1 MREYNAPMRLYSL
14 IIGLVL
20 TLLCGAACAQG
31 AATWIWAP
39 GDFEIWLSNR
49 MQVQRVERDVAWPPF
64 WRLYSHQ
71 PQVNF
76 MRQVDLAAPEDI
88 LVTVEEQ
95 AKVGGWGAEVVAQVT
110 EDAFDDLDA
119 PPARLT
125 LPDYPLPYS
134 PPLEDASIPSPEAIA
149 RTVKSLL

>member
-1 MREYNAPMRLYSL
+1 MAGRALAGAELLAKDGIDAEVIDLRVLRPMDTSAVSESVRK
-14 IIGLVL
+14 
-20 TLLCGAACAQG
+20 T
-31 AATWIWAP
+31 
-39 GDFEIWLSNR
+39 N
-49 MQVQRVERDVAWPPF
+49 
-64 WRLYSHQ
+64 
-71 PQVNF
+71 
-76 MRQVDLAAPEDI
+76 I

-95 AKVGGWGAEVVAQVT
+95 VRVGGWGAEVVAQVV

-149 RTVKSLL
+149 SRVKALL